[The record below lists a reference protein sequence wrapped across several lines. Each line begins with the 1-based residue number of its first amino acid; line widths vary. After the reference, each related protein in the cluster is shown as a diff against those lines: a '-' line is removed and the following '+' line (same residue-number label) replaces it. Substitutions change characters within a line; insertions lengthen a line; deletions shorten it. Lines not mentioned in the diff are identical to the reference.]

1 MSTQNSSV
9 LQHSLFTMPLADR
22 LIHWQTAGKQV
33 SERTASTQT
42 HTYRHSSVHTLEHC
56 RWVVINYENV
66 NQQYVHVKFFCRA
79 HRTDGLQD
87 QGVFLDN
94 SNLHI
99 LMKDAHFPK
108 DNINGKVLFYSFYL
122 AESLIKRSIQVCTLN
137 IQLRPVVSIV
147 SLNVDQSLKLF
158 LG

>member
-1 MSTQNSSV
+1 M
-9 LQHSLFTMPLADR
+9 
-22 LIHWQTAGKQV
+22 
-33 SERTASTQT
+33 
-42 HTYRHSSVHTLEHC
+42 
-56 RWVVINYENV
+56 VVYYENV

-87 QGVFLDN
+87 RGVFLHN

-122 AESLIKRSIQVCTLN
+122 AESLIKKVHTGLYIKYPAAAC
-137 IQLRPVVSIV
+137 
-147 SLNVDQSLKLF
+147 SLNCFTQC
-158 LG
+158 GPIA